1 MSVQPLEALDP
12 DPERSEPDRSET
24 GESDPACSPSV
35 VRAAGV
41 LPWRRKKGRLQVAL
55 VHRPRYDDWSWA
67 KGKLDRGEDW
77 AAAAA
82 REAYEETGMVVR
94 LGPRLPSQTYR
105 LGRDAGGATKRV
117 EYWAGHQIAG
127 SGKLRHEVDKVVWLT
142 PAKAERRLT
151 YPRDAEQL
159 HALVA
164 LAESGRLDTWT
175 LLVVRHGKAL
185 ARRSWKRPDMI
196 RPLTTVGKR
205 RAQRLV
211 PILSAYAPEHILT
224 SPSTRCHDTMAPFA
238 QQAVVPL
245 STKRGFSEEGYE
257 DRPYKVA
264 KHLTNV
270 FYAGRSVAIC
280 THGPVL
286 EAVMEQLQPH
296 ADSRAVEAVFRRVSD
311 SGMDKGEVLAC
322 AVAGLGREARIVTA
336 TRHRIPR

>member
-1 MSVQPLEALDP
+1 MSVQPLELL
-12 DPERSEPDRSET
+12 T
-24 GESDPACSPSV
+24 QESDSSAADPNLEPVSPTV

-41 LPWRRKKGRLQVAL
+41 VPWRRKKGRLQVAL
-55 VHRPRYDDWSWA
+55 VHRPAYDDWSWP

-82 REAYEETGMVVR
+82 RETYEETGMRVR
-94 LGPRLPSQTYR
+94 LGPRLPSQTYH
-105 LGRDAGGATKRV
+105 LGRDAGGAAKRV
-117 EYWAGHQIAG
+117 EYWAGQRVGG
-127 SGKLRHEVDKVVWLT
+127 SGKLLHEVDKVVWLS

-151 YPRDAEQL
+151 YPRDRDQLRAVLSYAETD
-159 HALVA
+159 
-164 LAESGRLDTWT
+164 RLDTWS
-175 LLVVRHGKAL
+175 LLVVRHAKAL
-185 ARRSWKRPDMI
+185 ARKSWKKPDMI

-211 PILSAYAPEHILT
+211 PILGAYAPEHILT

-257 DRPYKVA
+257 ERPYKVA

-270 FYAGRSVAIC
+270 LYAGRSVAIC

-286 EAVMEQLQPH
+286 EAVMDQLYPH
-296 ADSRAVEAVFRRVSD
+296 AGSRAVEAVLRRVSE
-311 SGMDKGEVLAC
+311 SSMDKGEILAC
-322 AVAGLGREARIVTA
+322 AVAGRGREAQIVTA

>member
-1 MSVQPLEALDP
+1 MSVQPLEALAP
-12 DPERSEPDRSET
+12 AAEVS
-24 GESDPACSPSV
+24 GVDPATAAVGTPAV
-35 VRAAGV
+35 VRASGV
-41 LPWRRKKGRLQVAL
+41 LPWRRKKGRIQVAL
-55 VHRPRYDDWSWA
+55 VHRPRYDDWSWP
-67 KGKLDRGEDW
+67 KGKLERGEDW

-82 REAYEETGMVVR
+82 RETFEETGMRVR
-94 LGPRLPSQTYR
+94 LGPRLPSQSYR
-105 LGRDAGGATKRV
+105 LGRDEGGSAKRV
-117 EYWAGHQIAG
+117 EYWAGRQIGG

-151 YPRDAEQL
+151 YARDRDQL
-159 HALVA
+159 RALVA
-164 LAESGRLDTWT
+164 HAETGDLDTWA
-175 LLVVRHGKAL
+175 LLVVRHAKAT
-185 ARRSWKRPDMI
+185 ARKSWKKPDMI

-245 STKRGFSEEGYE
+245 STKRGFSEEGFE

-270 FYAGRSVAIC
+270 FHAGRSVAIC

-286 EAVMEQLQPH
+286 EAVLDQLSAH
-296 ADSRAVEAVFRRVSD
+296 SGSRGVQAVFRRIGAAS
-311 SGMDKGEVLAC
+311 MDKGEILAC
-322 AVAGLGREARIVTA
+322 AVAGRGHEARIVTA